1 MVKKCIV
8 VDATGHLV
16 GRMASYIAKQI
27 QLGQRIVVVRCEKA
41 IYSGKHYRNKLNFM
55 EKRHKHNNS
64 NPRRGGPFHQTAP
77 SHIIYRTIRGMIPYK
92 TAKGAAAMGRLK
104 CFDGCPVSANA
115 MKKMVIPDALKAVK
129 LGSRAKYCVLGN
141 VAKDC
146 GWTQQELIDE
156 LEEKRITK
164 NHEWY
169 LKKVEQEKA
178 ECKAIKKNAEI
189 KKVDE
194 ELAKY
199 GY

>member
-8 VDATGHLV
+8 VDAKGHLV
-16 GRMASYIAKQI
+16 GRMASIIAKQI
-27 QLGQRIVVVRCEKA
+27 QLGQRIIVVRCEKA

-55 EKRHKHNNS
+55 EKRHKHNNT
-64 NPRRGGPFHQTAP
+64 NPRRGGPFHETAP

-92 TAKGAAAMGRLK
+92 TAKGTAAMGRLK
-104 CFDGCPVSANA
+104 CFDGCPVSANT

-129 LGSRAKYCVLGN
+129 LAPRAKYAVLGN

-164 NHEWY
+164 NHEWHV
-169 LKKVEQEKA
+169 KKV
-178 ECKAIKKNAEI
+178 N
-189 KKVDE
+189 D

>member
-1 MVKKCIV
+1 MVTIIDGEGLVLGRLASTVSKRLLNGEEITIINAEKIIISGNKDYIYARYKQR
-8 VDATGHLV
+8 VD
-16 GRMASYIAKQI
+16 RASI
-27 QLGQRIVVVRCEKA
+27 
-41 IYSGKHYRNKLNFM
+41 
-55 EKRHKHNNS
+55 S
-64 NPRRGGPFHQTAP
+64 NPRDLGPKYPRRPDDIFR
-77 SHIIYRTIRGMIPYK
+77 RTVRGMIPYK

-129 LGSRAKYCVLGN
+129 LGSRAKFCCLGN

-169 LKKVEQEKA
+169 VKKVEQEKA
-178 ECKAIKKNAEI
+178 ECNAIKKNGEI
-189 KKVDE
+189 KKIDA

>member
-1 MVKKCIV
+1 MVRKCVV
-8 VDATGHLV
+8 VDAKGHLV
-16 GRMASYIAKQI
+16 GRMASIIAKQL
-27 QLGQRIVVVRCEKA
+27 QLGQRVVVVRCEKA
-41 IYSGKHYRNKLNFM
+41 VYSGKHYRNKLNFM
-55 EKRHKHNNS
+55 EIRHKHNNT

-77 SHIIYRTIRGMIPYK
+77 SRIVYRTIRGMIPYK

-104 CFDGCPVSANA
+104 CFDGCPVSANH
-115 MKKMVIPDALKAVK
+115 MKKMVIPDALKAAK
-129 LGSRAKYCVLGN
+129 LAPRAKFSVLGN

-156 LEEKRITK
+156 LEEKRIAK

-169 LKKVEQEKA
+169 VNKLKNEKA
-178 ECKAIKKNAEI
+178 KEKLFTKNNDL

>member
-8 VDATGHLV
+8 VDAKGHLV
-16 GRMASYIAKQI
+16 GRMASYISKQL
-27 QLGQRIVVVRCEKA
+27 QLGQRIIIVRCEKA

-55 EKRHKHNNS
+55 EFKHKHCNS
-64 NPRRGGPFHQTAP
+64 NPRRCGPFHQTAP
-77 SHIIYRTIRGMIPYK
+77 SRIIYRTIRGMIPYK

-104 CFDGCPVSANA
+104 CYDGCPLSANN

-129 LGSRAKYCVLGN
+129 LGPRARYCILGN
-141 VAKDC
+141 VAKEC

-156 LEEKRITK
+156 MEEKRIKK

-169 LKKVEQEKA
+169 VNKVKLEKA
-178 ECKAIKKNAEI
+178 QEAEIMKNAEI
-189 KKVDE
+189 KKVNED
-194 ELAKY
+194 LAKY